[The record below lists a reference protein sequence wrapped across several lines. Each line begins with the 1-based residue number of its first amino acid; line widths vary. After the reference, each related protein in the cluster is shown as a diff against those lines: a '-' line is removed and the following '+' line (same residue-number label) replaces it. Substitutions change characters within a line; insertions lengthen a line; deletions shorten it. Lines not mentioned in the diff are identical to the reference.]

1 LAANA
6 DTKTRRMSVC
16 RSGTTRAAFDGRFH
30 ADAAKDLVM
39 AYVGQLV
46 SDGFAEWQRIES
58 GDIRLRF
65 HTGETFIL
73 SDTAMSRIA

>member
-1 LAANA
+1 
-6 DTKTRRMSVC
+6 
-16 RSGTTRAAFDGRFH
+16 
-30 ADAAKDLVM
+30 M

>member
-1 LAANA
+1 VNKAT
-6 DTKTRRMSVC
+6 DTKTCRMNVC
-16 RSGTTRAAFDGRFH
+16 RSEATRAAFDGRFH

-39 AYVGQLV
+39 SYVGRFV
-46 SDGFAEWQRIES
+46 SDGLAEWQQIES